1 MARWFRRSK
10 KVRKMPQQPGDARRF
25 KRLPEQVDLRK
36 TRTSHPASPP
46 RDPEGGRDTDRDFI
60 IRYGDPFDDA

>member
-1 MARWFRRSK
+1 MKRWFRTARPNHAI
-10 KVRKMPQQPGDARRF
+10 RHQPADPTRF
-25 KRLPEQVDLRK
+25 KRLPDRVNLRD
-36 TRTSHPASPP
+36 TRTSHPASPA